1 MTISRTIPEDLSVR
15 RTRTAVSPYSSIGVV
30 IILIVVSEQNVY
42 HIPQKKRRSKW
53 LTIGLPLG
61 LIVIAGA
68 VVGVL
73 FGLKIIKVGGANS
86 SSSSTGGTGNVN
98 LDDLSYFATGTN
110 SYHQPLYPSM
120 VSRRLSCLSRNIT
133 LLMFPIFFVF

>member
-1 MTISRTIPEDLSVR
+1 M
-15 RTRTAVSPYSSIGVV
+15 AVSLYSSISVV
-30 IILIVVSEQNVY
+30 IVFTVISEQNVY
-42 HIPQKKRRSKW
+42 HLPQKNRRSKW

-61 LIVIAGA
+61 LLVIAGA

-73 FGLKIIKVGGANS
+73 FGLKIIKVGGA
-86 SSSSTGGTGNVN
+86 SSSSTGGTGNVD

-120 VSRRLSCLSRNIT
+120 VSRLSSYLSINIT
-133 LLMFPIFFVF
+133 LLMFPNLFFF